1 MFYIILLVLF
11 IIAIGIMT
19 LAEQERKTIPVQIA
33 GVIDSAMSWIGFGL
47 VTYYLARYISN
58 LI

>member
-19 LAEQERKTIPVQIA
+19 LAEQERKTIPVQVA
-33 GVIDSAMSWIGFGL
+33 GVIDSAMSGIGFGL
-47 VTYYLARYISN
+47 VTYYLARYISD

>member
-33 GVIDSAMSWIGFGL
+33 GVIDSAMSVVGFGL
-47 VTYYLARYISN
+47 VTYYLAHYISD

>member
-33 GVIDSAMSWIGFGL
+33 CVIDSAMSGVGFGL
-47 VTYYLARYISN
+47 VTYYLARYISD